1 MSQRMK
7 SNTVFLRF
15 LYQASKNQRVAIF
28 PHLTKEQV
36 NVLSEVALN
45 IFKGVFPNK
54 QKYLKTLKPYKSVLY
69 QLGSKSLGVRK
80 KKQLLIRYNNL
91 IPHLLG
97 PLLDFL

>member
-1 MSQRMK
+1 MK

-28 PHLTKEQV
+28 THLTKEQV

>member
-1 MSQRMK
+1 MK
-7 SNTVFLRF
+7 SSTVFLRF